1 MRRMVWV
8 SLGAVGGILAYRK
21 LEELANESMNKGLVL
36 TLMDAGTSAR
46 VFAAGVG
53 EQVSKIR
60 QSTQPTQPTQHDSIT
75 P

>member
-1 MRRMVWV
+1 
-8 SLGAVGGILAYRK
+8 
-21 LEELANESMNKGLVL
+21 
-36 TLMDAGTSAR
+36 MDAGTSAR

-60 QSTQPTQPTQHDSIT
+60 QSAQPTQHDSKT

>member
-1 MRRMVWV
+1 MVWV

-36 TLMDAGTSAR
+36 TVMDAGTSAKI
-46 VFAAGVG
+46 FATSLG

-60 QSTQPTQPTQHDSIT
+60 QPAKSTQNNPIIT
-75 P
+75 

>member
-1 MRRMVWV
+1 MVWV

-36 TLMDAGTSAR
+36 TVMDVGASAKI
-46 VFAAGVG
+46 FATGVG

-60 QSTQPTQPTQHDSIT
+60 KSAQSTQNNPIIT
-75 P
+75 

>member
-36 TLMDAGTSAR
+36 TVMDAGTSAKI
-46 VFAAGVG
+46 FATGLG

-60 QSTQPTQPTQHDSIT
+60 QSAQSSQNNPIIT
-75 P
+75 

>member
-1 MRRMVWV
+1 MVWV

-60 QSTQPTQPTQHDSIT
+60 QSTQPTQPAQHDSLT